1 MFKES
6 GCCVVQREARMW
18 VHFVVIWVCLRSSG
32 SQQVE
37 GKASTLIM
45 PYLCQLMFSIS
56 NQLIGK
62 QILSNR
68 KAHFNSKGSQIPF
81 SELPPLGLPATS
93 LFEYPQFPFYPVLTE
108 KDLPAKLDDLTTSVR
123 LTRRHM
129 WSVREATVVG
139 AVGGP
144 CNGEE

>member
-1 MFKES
+1 
-6 GCCVVQREARMW
+6 
-18 VHFVVIWVCLRSSG
+18 
-32 SQQVE
+32 
-37 GKASTLIM
+37 
-45 PYLCQLMFSIS
+45 MFSIS
-56 NQLIGK
+56 NQLTGK

-68 KAHFNSKGSQIPF
+68 KARFDSKASQIPF
-81 SELPPLGLPATS
+81 SELPPPGLPATS

-129 WSVREATVVG
+129 WSVREATVAG